1 MPPCG
6 RGAIIGGILGLIIVL
21 LVPRRRVW
29 ARVTQERTYLAGL
42 AGHGVNLQREMGAFA
57 RDLGASDA
65 PPEEVDE

>member
-1 MPPCG
+1 M
-6 RGAIIGGILGLIIVL
+6 GILGLIIVL

-29 ARVTQERTYLAGL
+29 ARVTGERTYLAGL

-65 PPEEVDE
+65 PPEEAEE